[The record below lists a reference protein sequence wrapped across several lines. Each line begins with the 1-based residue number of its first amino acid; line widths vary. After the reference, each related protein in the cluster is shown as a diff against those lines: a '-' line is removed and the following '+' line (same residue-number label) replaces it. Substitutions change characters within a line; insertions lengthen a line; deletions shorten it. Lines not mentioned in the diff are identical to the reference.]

1 MAHTDST
8 FDEDVR
14 RMLNEWN
21 VPGLGIAV
29 VQDNHIHAKVR
40 AARQDHSLYI
50 DVDSRVTVLLD

>member
-1 MAHTDST
+1 MA

-14 RMLNEWN
+14 RLLNEWN